1 MLTQVSTWQSWLSNF
16 GFGWDFSK
24 QERALALCLG
34 AAAVSAAKVVNL
46 GSVSPADIRV
56 SPEPLYFSGPF

>member
-1 MLTQVSTWQSWLSNF
+1 MLTQVSTWQHWLSNF
-16 GFGWDFSK
+16 VFGWNFSK

-34 AAAVSAAKVVNL
+34 TAAVSAARVVNL